1 MEKEFVTMNRREW
14 LKRSAAGLTALAVA
28 GAVGGCGDKTPP
40 KRLEGNVRLPAKLPM
55 LKRMDNGFTPLAIST
70 MSMPKTGGK
79 MAAEGIKIIQ
89 RAADAGVSLFDTA
102 WAYADGDGERMLGE
116 ALSNRS
122 RDSFMLSTSMP
133 TFSVDTVAEA
143 KVVFDRQLQLLRTD
157 HVDYYSLQAIGSSDI
172 YKEKYSDSGILA
184 FLTKMLDEGKIRHLG
199 IDYIGS
205 DEDFLD
211 ALLSDRRFDFFRLPY
226 NAIDDLRMNGAQSSA
241 IFAAQDAGKLVFAT
255 NPTKDGM
262 LRTLNGDATDVLYSA
277 FPDRPIAGWAL
288 RAAARQEGVTTV
300 VDSPSDLTMLAE
312 DITAMALGTEFS
324 EKESAVWE
332 TALKSYIANSK
343 IHCIDCK
350 RCMPCPYGINIPQ
363 NFTIH
368 NALIDDDMLPNAYGD
383 TASEAFAIKAKEF
396 VRRMQPLDHRQS
408 AFFCI
413 GCGKCV
419 GKCPQGIAI
428 PQQMAHISLIIDKAR
443 ERAAKDICDR

>member
-1 MEKEFVTMNRREW
+1 MILLAFIGSLEFYVIAFAVAIALVALMARPADKGEAQTLFARGVANEPSGEDGIVMTTDSDGRLEWTRHGVHLDTPDCQVNCAITVIDNDIKSSSASPTTSWRKYTTPTATFTSPACKHCVLDATTYIMRRHGAANGRRATSASPLLCPRGSMCICDKNSDIFNFFLTFAYMEKEFVTMNRREW

-143 KVVFDRQLQLLRTD
+143 KAVFDRQLQLLRTD

-211 ALLSDRRFDFFRLPY
+211 ALLSDRRFDF
-226 NAIDDLRMNGAQSSA
+226 SVS
-241 IFAAQDAGKLVFAT
+241 
-255 NPTKDGM
+255 
-262 LRTLNGDATDVLYSA
+262 RTTPS
-277 FPDRPIAGWAL
+277 
-288 RAAARQEGVTTV
+288 TT
-300 VDSPSDLTMLAE
+300 
-312 DITAMALGTEFS
+312 
-324 EKESAVWE
+324 
-332 TALKSYIANSK
+332 
-343 IHCIDCK
+343 
-350 RCMPCPYGINIPQ
+350 
-363 NFTIH
+363 
-368 NALIDDDMLPNAYGD
+368 
-383 TASEAFAIKAKEF
+383 
-396 VRRMQPLDHRQS
+396 
-408 AFFCI
+408 
-413 GCGKCV
+413 CG
-419 GKCPQGIAI
+419 
-428 PQQMAHISLIIDKAR
+428 
-443 ERAAKDICDR
+443 